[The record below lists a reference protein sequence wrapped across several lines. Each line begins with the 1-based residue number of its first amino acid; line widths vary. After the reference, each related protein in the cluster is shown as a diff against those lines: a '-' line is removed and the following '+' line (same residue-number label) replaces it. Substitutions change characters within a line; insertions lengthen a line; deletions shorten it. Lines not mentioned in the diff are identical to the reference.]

1 MHLISVQCST
11 RVGKL
16 LNLNAHYHRCLLQ
29 HTDLLSKYTL
39 HPMILSLNSP
49 IQHSTSKAIN
59 NFLDL
64 FHLRVLSKGKLL
76 STEIGRQ
83 PTPTILVKGEI
94 MAYKRIVQFHSMP
107 FESKDKDRAL
117 LQQG

>member
-1 MHLISVQCST
+1 
-11 RVGKL
+11 
-16 LNLNAHYHRCLLQ
+16 
-29 HTDLLSKYTL
+29 
-39 HPMILSLNSP
+39 MILSLNSP

-117 LQQG
+117 LQQGQSVRHLAPDSFNAEEE